1 MSQGRTEPQP
11 ALMGTRVIV
20 WEAVLLIS
28 IICVTLGV
36 CWAVHLDQEYSLV
49 NVLLEFNLLVSAM

>member
-1 MSQGRTEPQP
+1 
-11 ALMGTRVIV
+11 MGTRVIV